1 MQQTSRSFVLAWVV
15 ALAAA
20 PAALAADVET
30 DLALFSTSVSPNVVI
45 MMDNSG
51 SMDNA
56 VWHPNFD
63 PTATSPGCAVFN
75 NSSNYTISAWS
86 TGGWYTFCGRTRWL
100 YNDPAATGQ
109 TLWLGRYLNWYFD
122 PAHDTEANEIL
133 TATATRVC
141 DGTSFLKYQR
151 SRMTAA
157 KQVVMDTICELDA
170 SRDVRVGLA
179 IFRDGSDPHGGYLR
193 VGANDP
199 TPAQFTSLETAVT
212 NADADTWTP
221 LGETLFQLY
230 TYFMTRDSTKS
241 PVGQDGTTAFP
252 LYRYSTST
260 SGNGGSY
267 LSTLSS
273 VIPSPVQYECQKNF
287 VVMITDGEPTKDDF
301 DTDTSSEDLG
311 FSQFAQLIG
320 DYNADGEV
328 ETGYTDEGALYL
340 DDIARFMATNDF
352 DTTLTGDQT
361 IDVYTIGFTTTGTA
375 NALLSKTATEGNG
388 IFFTSNNAEEL
399 SVAITS
405 AITNILEKTQSFTA
419 ATVPSARTTDGG
431 SFFTSFFLPSA
442 KRALWEGHVRAFSID
457 AAGNILDSLG
467 NCALDDP
474 DGGGQCNS
482 GPFFPTAVEWW
493 DAANQVPAAG
503 SRSLYTSKVVSGT
516 PTRVDFTSSL
526 TAADLTLQT
535 FAVPPAAAPN
545 PIYPGSVALN
555 EEGLAD
561 EVVSYARGCNFST
574 GVSGADVST
583 TSTCTARTPMLG
595 DIFHSAPLV
604 VSKPSLLWPD
614 GSYLGF
620 KASQSARDRVLYV
633 GANDGF
639 LHAVHAGT
647 WQSGATPPKYDGGT
661 GTELFGFMPWHAR
674 ETIKNLYID
683 RPDDRTHYVDGSP
696 QAADVWIHP
705 TPTTAAKNLSGAE
718 WKTVLVGNMRG
729 GGPVSF
735 ALDVT
740 DPSAGTY
747 PGYMWEFPK
756 ETDPDNAALPSSFLP
771 FFGESWGQPIIT
783 RVRVNVGGNTNGGL
797 GYERWVAVLTGGY
810 DATGDPNDPVNYD
823 PNGTKGR
830 AIVMVDIK
838 TGNVLAAKRY
848 DTTAS
853 DAQSV
858 MHFAIASTPA
868 VLDLDADGFA
878 DVIYVGDL
886 GGKIFKWV
894 VSPVGEDRVND
905 GSGTYDQ
912 PNWDFSLFFRGPVVT
927 TAANPLGFHK
937 SFYFP
942 PAAAKLGSSLWLAF
956 GSGER
961 KNLNYPG
968 DPAIDDENRFYVVKD
983 ADPENQ
989 LGIGPV
995 LFESD
1000 FTDVSGSSACG
1011 SISTPGY
1018 FFKTTD
1024 GEKFVTR
1031 TDIFAGLVFV
1041 ASYIPP
1047 ATTDPCNQIGNAA
1060 IYIFSLACGEG
1071 YFADALG
1078 NPDRK
1083 LDLDV
1088 AMPTDPQVSVGPDGK
1103 DNRIYIELSN
1113 AELMSIDMPDID
1125 GAVNSLY
1132 WRMLD

>member
-1 MQQTSRSFVLAWVV
+1 MRKAILSLALV
-15 ALAAA
+15 ATLV
-20 PAALAADVET
+20 PAAHAADVET

-45 MMDNSG
+45 LMDNSG

-75 NSSNYTISAWS
+75 NNSSYVIGAS
-86 TGGWYTFCGRTRWL
+86 TSGGWYTFCGRTRWL

-133 TATATRVC
+133 TGTATRVC
-141 DGTSFLKYQR
+141 DGTTFLKYQR
-151 SRMTAA
+151 SRITAA

-179 IFRDGSDPHGGYLR
+179 IFRDGADPHGGYLR
-193 VGANDP
+193 VGADDP
-199 TPAQFTSLETAVT
+199 STTQFTALENAVSAT
-212 NADADTWTP
+212 DADTWTP
-221 LGETLFQLY
+221 LGESLFQIY

-241 PVGQDGTTAFP
+241 PVGQNGTTAFP

-260 SGNGGSY
+260 SGNGGQY
-267 LSTLSS
+267 LSSMSS

-287 VVMITDGEPTKDDF
+287 VVIITDGEPTMDDF
-301 DTDTSSEDLG
+301 DTDGTNEDLG
-311 FSQFAQLIG
+311 FGQFAQLIG

-328 ETGYTDEGALYL
+328 ETGYASEGALYL
-340 DDIARFMATNDF
+340 DDIAKFMATNDF
-352 DTTLTGDQT
+352 DTTLAGDQL
-361 IDVYTIGFTTTGTA
+361 IDVYTIGFTTSGAA
-375 NALLSKTATEGNG
+375 NALLAKTAAQGNG
-388 IFFTSNNAEEL
+388 IFFTSNSAEEL
-399 SVAITS
+399 TVAITS

-442 KRALWEGHVRAFSID
+442 KRALWEGHVRAFTID

-474 DGGGQCNS
+474 DGGGECNS
-482 GPFFPTAVEWW
+482 GPFFPSALEWW
-493 DAANQVPAAG
+493 DAAAQVPAAG
-503 SRSLYTSKVVSGT
+503 SRKLYTSKVVSGNA
-516 PTRVDFTSSL
+516 TRVDFSSAL
-526 TAADLTLQT
+526 TAADLGIQA
-535 FAVPPAAAPN
+535 FAVPPASAPN

-561 EVVSYARGCNFST
+561 EVVSYARGCNFAT
-574 GVSGADVST
+574 GVSGADVSAT
-583 TSTCTARTPMLG
+583 VACAGRTPMLG

-604 VSKPSLLWPD
+604 VSRPRVLWPD
-614 GSYLGF
+614 ASYLAF
-620 KASQSARDRVLYV
+620 KSTYATRDRMLYV

-639 LHAVHAGT
+639 LHAVHAGS
-647 WQSGATPPKYDGGT
+647 WQAGATPPSYDAGT
-661 GTELFGFMPWHAR
+661 GGEKFGFMPWYAR
-674 ETIKNLYID
+674 KNIKNLYVD

-705 TPTTAAKNLSGAE
+705 TATTASKNLSGSE
-718 WKTVLVGNMRG
+718 WKTVLVGAMRG
-729 GGPVSF
+729 GGPVTY

-740 DPSAGTY
+740 NPASGSY

-756 ETDPDNAALPSSFLP
+756 ETDPDNAAVATSFLP
-771 FFGESWGQPIIT
+771 FVGETWGQPIIT
-783 RVRVNVGGNTNGGL
+783 RVRVNVAANTNGSA
-797 GYERWVAVLTGGY
+797 GYERWVAVVTGGY
-810 DATGDPNDPVNYD
+810 DTTGDPNDPVNYD

-830 AIVMVDIK
+830 SISIIDVK
-838 TGNVLAAKRY
+838 TGEVLASKRY
-848 DTTAS
+848 DPTAS
-853 DAQSV
+853 DAAKD
-858 MHFAIASTPA
+858 MLYAIPSTPS
-868 VLDLDADGFA
+868 VLDIDADGFA

-886 GGKIFKWV
+886 GGQVFKWV

-905 GSGTYDQ
+905 GSPASDYSQ
-912 PNWDFSLFFRGPVVT
+912 PNWDFSVFFQAPT
-927 TAANPLGFHK
+927 TFDGSTGTTYYK

-942 PAAAKLGSSLWLAF
+942 PAAAKLGSSLWLSF

-961 KNLNYPG
+961 KNLNFPG
-968 DPAIDDENRFYVVKD
+968 IPGLDENNRFYVAKD
-983 ADPENQ
+983 ADPENT
-989 LGIGPV
+989 LGVAAPV
-995 LFESD
+995 VETDL
-1000 FTDVSGSSACG
+1000 TDVSGSSACA
-1011 SISTPGY
+1011 SLSTPGY
-1018 FFKTTD
+1018 FFTLPD

-1041 ASYIPP
+1041 ASYVPP
-1047 ATTDPCNQIGNAA
+1047 VTTDPCNQIGNAA

-1071 YFADALG
+1071 YFVDGSG
-1078 NPDRK
+1078 NADRK

-1113 AELMSIDMPDID
+1113 AELMSIGMPDVD
-1125 GAVNSLY
+1125 GAVTSLY